1 VRRTEPDEQITRAT
15 LERAAPPRPRRSS
28 RSRVIT
34 FPVASVLL
42 ALGPNG
48 IRRRTADYT
57 ADHTAD
63 YTAGHDRPTTRDRGG
78 LRVTRQGRARD
89 PAALPVAV
97 PDGSICDSEPFGPRD
112 ASYGPVG
119 EAGIGGGWVE
129 ESRGV
134 GVHFMS
140 ASSQPSGPPPFTQ
153 NREFWVLMGYAV
165 ALGVF
170 GAFAGLVFMGVIGF
184 GGRWY
189 ADADPGWFGGQ
200 WWWVA
205 VTAGAGVLVGL
216 LRRLTRLPEQ
226 IPGLIPDLQ
235 EGHVDP
241 RLVPGIAVV
250 SAVSLIG
257 GASLGPEKALG
268 SIGGG
273 AGSWIAQRRKLS
285 REDAQLCTLS
295 GFGGAYGG
303 LFSSTVIVVMFI
315 LELARPGG
323 HRFAKALV
331 GQIVASSVSFG
342 IYFAIAGAVFL
353 DAYQVPPYAFED
365 WQLLAGI
372 PLGLLAAL
380 VVTLLVV
387 LVQGATRLFALVKP
401 EIVRTTLGG
410 VVFGVIGVALPLT
423 MFTGSAQLKTV
434 LDDAGSLGVGLLVVL
449 VIAKQV
455 TFAVCQASGFVG
467 GPIFPALFIGGTAG
481 VLVHEVLPAV
491 PLGLA
496 FTCLLAAVPGS
507 LAAAPFSMVLLAAFL
522 TQVGALQTA
531 PILIAVVTAF
541 LTMEAVKYVVARRKQ
556 ARAATGK
563 PATPN

>member
-1 VRRTEPDEQITRAT
+1 
-15 LERAAPPRPRRSS
+15 
-28 RSRVIT
+28 
-34 FPVASVLL
+34 
-42 ALGPNG
+42 
-48 IRRRTADYT
+48 
-57 ADHTAD
+57 
-63 YTAGHDRPTTRDRGG
+63 
-78 LRVTRQGRARD
+78 
-89 PAALPVAV
+89 
-97 PDGSICDSEPFGPRD
+97 
-112 ASYGPVG
+112 
-119 EAGIGGGWVE
+119 
-129 ESRGV
+129 
-134 GVHFMS
+134 
-140 ASSQPSGPPPFTQ
+140 
-153 NREFWVLMGYAV
+153 MGYAV

-189 ADADPGWFGGQ
+189 ADANPGWFGGQ

-205 VTAGAGVLVGL
+205 VTAGAGVIVGL
-216 LRRLTRLPEQ
+216 LRRLTRLPEE

-241 RLVPGIAVV
+241 RWVPGITVV

-268 SIGGG
+268 ALGGG
-273 AGSWIAQRRKLS
+273 AGSWIAQRRRLS
-285 REDAQLCTLS
+285 REDAQLCTWS

-323 HRFAKALV
+323 PRFVKALV
-331 GQIVASSVSFG
+331 GEIVASSVSFG

-353 DAYQVPPYAFED
+353 DAYQVPQYTFED

-372 PLGLLAAL
+372 PLGLFAAL
-380 VVTLLVV
+380 VVTVLVV
-387 LVQGATRLFALVKP
+387 IVQLVSRLFALVKLP
-401 EIVRTTLGG
+401 GIVRTTLGG
-410 VVFGVIGVALPLT
+410 VVFGVVGVALPLT
-423 MFTGSAQLKTV
+423 MFTGSDQLKTV
-434 LDDAGSLGVGLLVVL
+434 LEGAGSLGVGLLVVL
-449 VIAKQV
+449 VIAKQF
-455 TFAVCQASGFVG
+455 TFAVCQASGFIG

-481 VLVHEVLPAV
+481 VLVHAVLPAV

-541 LTMEAVKYVVARRKQ
+541 LTMEAVKYLVARRKQ
-556 ARAATGK
+556 ARAAREN
-563 PATPN
+563 PATPD